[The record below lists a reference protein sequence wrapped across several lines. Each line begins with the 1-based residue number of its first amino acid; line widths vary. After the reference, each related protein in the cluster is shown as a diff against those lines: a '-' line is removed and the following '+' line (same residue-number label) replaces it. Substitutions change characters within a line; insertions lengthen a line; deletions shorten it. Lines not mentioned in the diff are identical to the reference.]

1 MCLKTVLAL
10 ASMRACTCHSCP
22 YPSTTTLV
30 SVRYCNL
37 RMDRR
42 WVSLLGACM
51 SVMYS
56 MIAFIASAVKGHSGV
71 SYGKRSG
78 SVADRTFGTFNSL
91 GTVMFAFG
99 GQVVMPEIQV
109 TCTWI
114 EV

>member
-1 MCLKTVLAL
+1 
-10 ASMRACTCHSCP
+10 
-22 YPSTTTLV
+22 
-30 SVRYCNL
+30 
-37 RMDRR
+37 
-42 WVSLLGACM
+42 M

-78 SVADRTFGTFNSL
+78 CVADRTFGTFNSL

-109 TCTWI
+109 TCSGVESLMQAYSI
-114 EV
+114 ERHLGMMGLMSLL